1 MTIVQEVTDA
11 IDLITRNINN
21 IRTLVE
27 ACQDG
32 GKFLMTHHP
41 GVRDDLGAMC
51 HEMQKT
57 LHAIAAA
64 SAIVTHFRFTVAT
77 DAMHAEPARFNDYL
91 MEHKS
96 QALEVRDQLET
107 MRGHCHVIR
116 EHAASMEKTA
126 DSFSLRSL
134 FSLIGVDSR
143 ERQDE
148 LRAALEEIYNDEMAY
163 HATMSAM
170 SDAVHRALEAVQDAL
185 GPSGAM
191 DPVNVPIA
199 AEVLGAHA
207 DAFAGLESTCNY
219 EARRIQRVL
228 DDLRGV

>member
-1 MTIVQEVTDA
+1 MTIVKEVSDA

-32 GKFLMTHHP
+32 GKFLKAKHP
-41 GVRDDLGAMC
+41 DVRDDLGAMC

-77 DAMHAEPARFNDYL
+77 HAMHTEPARFNDYL
-91 MEHKS
+91 MQHKS
-96 QALEVRDQLET
+96 QALEVRDQLES
-107 MRGHCHVIR
+107 MRGHCHIIHQ
-116 EHAASMEKTA
+116 HADRMKEKA
-126 DSFSLRSL
+126 GSRGL
-134 FSLIGVDSR
+134 FSLIGIDSR
-143 ERQDE
+143 ARADE
-148 LRAALEEIYNDEMAY
+148 LQAALEEIYNDEIAY
-163 HATMSAM
+163 HMTMSAM
-170 SDAVHRALEAVQDAL
+170 SEAVHRALDAVQDSL
-185 GPSGAM
+185 GPAGAM
-191 DPVNVPIA
+191 DPTNVPDA

-228 DDLRGV
+228 DELQGV